1 MNKRLFFAF
10 SAFLDEMQ
18 LDPREMIKI
27 FMQDVSAKQK
37 TAGKAEVN
45 AEQKEAMVML
55 LYTIVSKVHKAKTT
69 YIPFVSALLNCSE
82 AEEEKKDVEEVL
94 KIAFSNND
102 VKSFFR

>member
-18 LDPREMIKI
+18 LDPREMIKVL
-27 FMQDVSAKQK
+27 MDGSAKK
-37 TAGKAEVN
+37 TVGV
-45 AEQKEAMVML
+45 QKEAIAML

-69 YIPFVSALLNCSE
+69 YIPFVSALLNCSAEE
-82 AEEEKKDVEEVL
+82 AEEKDVEEVL

>member
-27 FMQDVSAKQK
+27 FMSDATAKQK
-37 TAGKAEVN
+37 ADGKAE
-45 AEQKEAMVML
+45 QKTAMVML

-82 AEEEKKDVEEVL
+82 AEAEEKDVEEVL